1 MLTSIRGLAAF
12 ATLVASLASAPAF
25 AQGEEPANTSG
36 ITVSGNAAVVSDYRF
51 RGVSLSGGDPAIQG
65 GVDIAHDSGFYV
77 GTWGSSID
85 DGGTDVLGDLE
96 LDLYGG
102 WSGNVTEGVAVDVG
116 LLYYVYPTNNGL
128 FDPVDYFEPYASVTG
143 SLGPVEATLGAAY
156 AWEQDSLGGN
166 DNLYLYTDLGT
177 SIPNTPLSLSAHL
190 GYTDGAFAPPLLAGT
205 ADDSG
210 FDWSLGA
217 SATVLGGLELGIT
230 YVGVEGPSI
239 DGFTDDTFVASVGFS
254 F

>member
-1 MLTSIRGLAAF
+1 MLTSIRGLAAV
-12 ATLVASLASAPAF
+12 TVLTASLASAPAL
-25 AQGEEPANTSG
+25 AQDDESAGTG
-36 ITVSGNAAVVSDYRF
+36 GFTVSGNAAVVSDYRF

-65 GVDIAHDSGFYV
+65 GVDVTHDSGFYV

-85 DGGTDVLGDLE
+85 DGGTDVFGDLE
-96 LDLYGG
+96 LDVYGG
-102 WSGNVTEGVAVDVG
+102 WSGNVAEGIAVDVG
-116 LLYYVYPTNNGL
+116 LLYYLYPTNNGL

-166 DNLYLYTDLGT
+166 DNFYLYTDLGT
-177 SIPNTPLSLSAHL
+177 SIPTTPISLSAHL
-190 GYTDGAFAPPLLAGT
+190 GYTDGVLAPPLLAGA
-205 ADDSG
+205 ADNSG
-210 FDWSLGA
+210 FDWSFGA
-217 SATVLGGLELGIT
+217 SATVLGGLELGVA

-239 DGFTDDTFVASVGFS
+239 DGFTDDTIVASVGFS

>member
-1 MLTSIRGLAAF
+1 MLASIRGLAA
-12 ATLVASLASAPAF
+12 ATISAVSLASAPAL
-25 AQGEEPANTSG
+25 AQDEAADTGG
-36 ITVSGNAAVVSDYRF
+36 FTVSGNAAVVSDYRF

-65 GVDIAHDSGFYV
+65 GVDIAHESGFYI

-85 DGGTDVLGDLE
+85 DGGTDVFGDLE

-102 WSGNVTEGVAVDVG
+102 WSGDVAEGISVDVG
-116 LLYYVYPTNNGL
+116 LLYYLYPTNNGL
-128 FDPVDYFEPYASVTG
+128 FDPVDYWEPYASVSGT
-143 SLGPVEATLGAAY
+143 LGPVEATLGAAY
-156 AWEQDSLGGN
+156 AWKQDSLGGN
-166 DNLYLYTDLGT
+166 DNLYVYTDLGT

-190 GYTDGAFAPPLLAGT
+190 GYTDGVLAPPLLAGT

-210 FDWSLGA
+210 FDWSFGA
-217 SATVLGGLELGIT
+217 SATVLGGLEVGVS

-239 DGFTDDTFVASVGFS
+239 DGFTDDTVVASIGFS